1 MKTIIS
7 FMLFGS
13 ILGNVYAQVKI
24 GGAPVAAHPSAVVEL
39 DGGTTKG
46 LLLPRMTKQNMLD
59 IPNPAEGLTVYT
71 TDEKAVYIR
80 QQNEWINL
88 LVKTDQF
95 KLPFTGSVATPLT
108 TFSITNTDA
117 GDDGIAIQGERLGVG
132 TGVVGKSNS
141 GNGIE
146 GSSTGGI
153 GGVFY
158 SNSGLALATGKGK
171 ITFGGF
177 GSTDAMLFVDGSNE
191 AGKTLML
198 NDDVDPEM
206 QLLKNGVPLTTIL
219 ARPASLLISN
229 TSGKYEW
236 RENATN
242 LMVLEDGQ
250 LNLSNSLAVGFT
262 NALPSA
268 ALHIKSAK
276 PAGNTTII
284 ADANDP
290 LFTLKNAGVD
300 KGFVL
305 LADDDIKIGT
315 FASNNLGNFVIRTN
329 GADRIVVRPDG
340 KMVLGSPTGSAPV
353 SNHLLAVK
361 GRIAATEFTVTNV
374 AAWPDYVFADDY
386 KLKSLEETEAF
397 IKTNKHLPNMP
408 AAAVV
413 EKDGYDIGDMQKR
426 MMEKIEE
433 LTLHLIEANKSI
445 KQQQIEIEN
454 LKKKLDKP
462 ASKN

>member
-1 MKTIIS
+1 MSKMKTLIS
-7 FMLFGS
+7 FMLIGS
-13 ILGNVYAQVKI
+13 LFGNVYAQVKI

-39 DGGTTKG
+39 DGGNNKG

-59 IPNPAEGLTVYT
+59 IQNPAEGLTVFT

-80 QQNEWINL
+80 QASAWVNL
-88 LVKTDQF
+88 LVKGDQF
-95 KLPFTGSVATPLT
+95 KLPYAGSVATPLT
-108 TFSITNTDA
+108 AFSILNTDA
-117 GDDGIAIQGERLGVG
+117 GDDGIAIQGERVGVG
-132 TGVVGKSNS
+132 IAVFGKSL
-141 GNGIE
+141 GGVGIQ
-146 GSSTGGI
+146 GTSTGGI
-153 GGVFY
+153 GGVF
-158 SNSGLALATGKGK
+158 SSNNSGLALATGAGK
-171 ITFGGF
+171 ITLGGY

-191 AGKTLML
+191 SGKTLML
-198 NDDVDPEM
+198 NDDSDPEM
-206 QLLKNGVPLTTIL
+206 QLLKNGVALTTIL

-229 TSGKYEW
+229 TSGKFEW

-268 ALHIKSAK
+268 ALHIKSSK

-290 LFTLKNAGVD
+290 VFTMRNAGVD
-300 KGFVL
+300 KGFVAL
-305 LADDDIKIGT
+305 SDNDIKIGT
-315 FASNNLGNFVIRTN
+315 FASNDLGNFVIRTN

-353 SNHLLAVK
+353 NNHLLAVK

-386 KLKSLEETEAF
+386 KLKSLAETEAF
-397 IKTNKHLPNMP
+397 IKANKHLPNMP
-408 AAAVV
+408 ASAIV
-413 EKDGYDIGDMQKR
+413 EKDGYDLGDMQKR

-433 LTLHLIEANKSI
+433 LTLYLIEANKNI
-445 KQQQIEIEN
+445 QRQQKEIDL
-454 LKKKLDKP
+454 LKKKFE
-462 ASKN
+462 

>member
-1 MKTIIS
+1 MKTLIS
-7 FMLFGS
+7 FMLIGS
-13 ILGNVYAQVKI
+13 LFGNVYAQVKI
-24 GGAPVAAHPSAVVEL
+24 GGAPGAAHPSAVVEL
-39 DGGTTKG
+39 DGGTNKG
-46 LLLPRMTKQNMLD
+46 LLLPRMTKKNMTE
-59 IPNPAEGLTVYT
+59 IPDPAEGLTVYT

-80 QQNEWINL
+80 QQNEWVNL
-88 LVKTDQF
+88 LVKADQF
-95 KLPFTGSVATPLT
+95 KLPYAASVAAPLAA
-108 TFSITNTDA
+108 FSIINTDA
-117 GDDGIAIQGERLGVG
+117 GDDGVAIQGERLGIG
-132 TGVVGKSNS
+132 TGVVGKSNW

-146 GSSTGGI
+146 GSSTSGI

-158 SNSGLALATGKGK
+158 SNGGLALATGKGK
-171 ITFGGF
+171 VTFGGY
-177 GSTDAMLFVDGSNE
+177 GSTDAMLFIDGSYE
-191 AGKTLML
+191 AGKALII
-198 NDDVDPEM
+198 NDDADPEI
-206 QLLKNGVPLTTIL
+206 QLLKNGINMGSMIG
-219 ARPASLLISN
+219 RPASFLISN

-242 LMVLEDGQ
+242 LMVLDEGQ

-290 LFTLKNAGVD
+290 LFSLKNAGVD

-305 LADDDIKIGT
+305 LAADDIKIGT

-329 GADRIVVRPDG
+329 GGDRVIVRPDG

-374 AAWPDYVFADDY
+374 AAWPDYVFAADY

-397 IKTNKHLPNMP
+397 IKANKHLPNMP
-408 AAAVV
+408 AAAAV

-433 LTLHLIEANKSI
+433 LTLHLIEANKNI
-445 KQQQIEIEN
+445 QHQQKEIEA
-454 LKKKLDKP
+454 LKKKMEQPFK
-462 ASKN
+462 KK

>member
-1 MKTIIS
+1 MKTLIS

-13 ILGNVYAQVKI
+13 LSGNVYAQVKI
-24 GGAPVAAHPSAVVEL
+24 GGAPVAAHPSAVIEL
-39 DGGTTKG
+39 DGGTSKG

-59 IPNPAEGLTVYT
+59 IQNPAEGLTVFT

-80 QQNEWINL
+80 QATAWVNL
-88 LVKTDQF
+88 LTKGDQF
-95 KLPFTGSVATPLT
+95 TLPYAGSVATTLAA
-108 TFSITNTDA
+108 FSILNTDA
-117 GDDGIAIQGERLGVG
+117 GDDGVAIQGERLGVG
-132 TGVVGKSNS
+132 TGVVGKSNF

-146 GSSTGGI
+146 GSSTSGI

-171 ITFGGF
+171 VTLGGF

-191 AGKTLML
+191 PGKALML
-198 NDDVDPEM
+198 NDDEDPEM

-229 TSGKYEW
+229 TSGKFEW

-268 ALHIKSAK
+268 ALHIKSSK

-290 LFTLKNAGVD
+290 LFTMRNAGVD
-300 KGFVL
+300 KGFVGL
-305 LADDDIKIGT
+305 SDDDIKIGT

-329 GADRIVVRPDG
+329 GGDRVIVRPDG
-340 KMVLGSPTGSAPV
+340 KMVLGSPTGSAPI

-374 AAWPDYVFADDY
+374 AAWPDYVFAADY

-397 IKTNKHLPNMP
+397 IKANKHLPNMP

-433 LTLHLIEANKSI
+433 LTLHLIEANKNI
-445 KQQQIEIEN
+445 QYQQKEIDE
-454 LKKKLDKP
+454 LKKKMEGSFK
-462 ASKN
+462 KK

>member
-1 MKTIIS
+1 MKTIIHFIFLFS
-7 FMLFGS
+7 FLA
-13 ILGNVYAQVKI
+13 NVHAQVKI
-24 GGAPVAAHPSAVVEL
+24 GGTPVAAHPSSVLEL
-39 DGGTTKG
+39 DGGTAKG

-59 IPNPAEGLTVYT
+59 IQNPAEGLTVFT

-80 QQNEWINL
+80 QATAWVNL
-88 LVKTDQF
+88 LVKGDQF
-95 KLPFTGSVATPLT
+95 KLPYTGSVATPLT
-108 TFSITNTDA
+108 AFSIINTDA
-117 GDDGIAIQGERLGVG
+117 GDDGVAIQGERLGVG
-132 TGVVGKSNS
+132 TGVVGKSNF

-146 GSSTGGI
+146 GSSTSGI

-177 GSTDAMLFVDGSNE
+177 GSTDAMLFVDGSAE

-198 NDDVDPEM
+198 NDDEDPEM

-229 TSGKYEW
+229 TSGKFEW

-262 NALPSA
+262 NTLPSA
-268 ALHIKSAK
+268 ALHVKSSK
-276 PAGNTTII
+276 PAGSTTII

-290 LFTLKNAGVD
+290 LFAMRNAGVD
-300 KGFVL
+300 KGFVGL
-305 LADDDIKIGT
+305 SDDDLKIGT
-315 FASNNLGNFVIRTN
+315 YASNNLGNFVIRTN
-329 GADRIVVRPDG
+329 GADRVVVRPDG

-374 AAWPDYVFADDY
+374 AAWPDYVFAEGY

-397 IKTNKHLPNMP
+397 IKINKHLPNMP
-408 AAAVV
+408 AAAIV

-433 LTLHLIEANKSI
+433 LTLHLIEANKNI
-445 KQQQIEIEN
+445 QHQQKEIEALKN
-454 LKKKLDKP
+454 KMEHPIKKK
-462 ASKN
+462 